1 MVAKVEWWLWPVMVV
16 VAVAMVVADGIG
28 GCGWCCG
35 FFLGSRI
42 YYFIVDDILFKCRGY
57 IILL

>member
-1 MVAKVEWWLWPVMVV
+1 MV
-16 VAVAMVVADGIG
+16 VAVAMVVAMAVTDGRG

-35 FFLGSRI
+35 LFL
-42 YYFIVDDILFKCRGY
+42 VVGY